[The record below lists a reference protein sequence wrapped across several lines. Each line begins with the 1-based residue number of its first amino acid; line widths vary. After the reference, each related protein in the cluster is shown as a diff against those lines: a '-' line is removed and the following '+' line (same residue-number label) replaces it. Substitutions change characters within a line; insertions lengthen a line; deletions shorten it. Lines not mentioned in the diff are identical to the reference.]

1 MADRTKDSCGTSAD
15 GLSVDADI
23 PAGNIV
29 VVGID
34 GDTVRLRQD
43 QRDTTIFWFYWAF
56 RVRGAAGRTLTFDF
70 EGNAVGTRGAAVS
83 EDRGRSWRWSDF
95 ERDDPRDPV
104 TGDHASFTSFTWKF
118 APDADEVWF
127 SQTIPFSQK
136 DWEAFTAEH
145 EADRGK
151 VFETGTLCLSR
162 KGREVETGR
171 FGRLDGKARFRML
184 VTSRHHCGETAAT
197 FVMAGLLSAVFG
209 DDDLGRWMRENIEI
223 RAVPFTDKDGA
234 VDGDQ
239 GKRRAPHDHCRDYG
253 FGVSHI
259 YPEVRAICEMMGEWE
274 KECGAPTV
282 VMDLHSPWLRG
293 SWLEKDNSN
302 EYLYAVGIKEVEDRQ
317 RRFCETLE
325 RVQRSGVGFLA
336 SDYYAEGRGWN
347 TGANYADGMPLTRW
361 AVGTWP
367 DAPLVITFEIPFA
380 NARRMTLTPPA
391 FRLFGRDI
399 ALALREYLSNF

>member
-1 MADRTKDSCGTSAD
+1 MADRTKDLCGTTAD

-34 GDTVRLRQD
+34 GDVVTLRQD
-43 QRDTTIFWFYWAF
+43 QRDTTSFWFYWAF
-56 RVRGAAGRTLTFDF
+56 RVRGAAGRTLTFNF

-104 TGDHASFTSFTWKF
+104 TGDHASFKSFTWKF

-127 SQTIPFSQK
+127 SQTIPFSQD
-136 DWEAFTAEH
+136 DWSAFLAEH

-151 VFETGTLCLSR
+151 AFETGTLCLSR

-184 VTSRHHCGETAAT
+184 VTSRHHCGETPGT
-197 FVMAGLLSAVFG
+197 FVMTGLLSAVFG

-223 RAVPFTDKDGA
+223 RAVPFVDKDGA

-239 GKRRAPHDHCRDYG
+239 GKRRAPHDHCRDYV
-253 FGVSHI
+253 VSPI
-259 YPEVRAICEMMGEWE
+259 YPEVRAICAMMEKWE
-274 KECGAPTV
+274 AECGAPTV
-282 VMDLHSPWLRG
+282 VMDLHAPWLRG
-293 SWLEKDNSN
+293 SWLEEDNSN
-302 EYLYAVGIKEVEDRQ
+302 EYLYAVGIKAVEAAQ

-325 RVQRSGVGFLA
+325 RVQQSGVGFLA

-347 TGANYADGMPLTRW
+347 TGSNFADGMALSRW
-361 AVGTWP
+361 AAAKWP
-367 DAPLVITFEIPFA
+367 AAPLVITFETPFA
-380 NARRMTLTPPA
+380 NARRMTLSPPA
-391 FRLFGRDI
+391 FRLYGRDI
-399 ALALREYLSNF
+399 ALALCEFLENS